1 MGSSVEINDTLQI
14 TTEQGF
20 PAELLQR
27 DSHVQK
33 PVTTEDLKG
42 RVFQFQGKPNA
53 RIFQL
58 APVRIYL
65 VHNINDKCLFW
76 GKIAVIEQTI
86 LQRNVAGQPW
96 KEGDWQ
102 TSGKFAVLEIYD
114 PAYQEEFTRRES
126 PAGRSYF

>member
-1 MGSSVEINDTLQI
+1 MGSAIEINDTLQI
-14 TTEQGF
+14 TTDQGF
-20 PAELLQR
+20 PSELLQR

-33 PVTTEDLKG
+33 PVTIEDLKD
-42 RVFQFQGKPNA
+42 RIFEFRGKFNA

-58 APVRIYL
+58 APVRVYW
-65 VHNINDKCLFW
+65 VHNINDKWLFW

-86 LQRNVAGQPW
+86 SQRIVAGQPW

-102 TSGKFAVLEIYD
+102 TAGKYTVLELYD

-126 PAGRSYF
+126 PTGKSYF